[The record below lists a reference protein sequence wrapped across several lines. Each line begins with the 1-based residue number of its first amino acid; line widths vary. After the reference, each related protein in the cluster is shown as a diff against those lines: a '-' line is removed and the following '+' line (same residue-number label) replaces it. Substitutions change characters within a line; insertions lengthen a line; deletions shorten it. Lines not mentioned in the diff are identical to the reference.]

1 MSVLAV
7 FQESL
12 SGFRR
17 AKFAAVSSIMTVM
30 ISLLFLGIFY
40 VVADNTSRLVGR
52 IKERVEMEAFLE
64 EPASRERIDE
74 IGRKLAALEGVER
87 VEFVSKDDAARIFR
101 EEFGEDILS
110 VLDANPLPPS
120 YKIFLTEAY
129 RTPEMAERLHQKV
142 VEIEGV
148 QSDVFR
154 RDMLEF
160 VQKQSRALYLA
171 GLGLGIFIAISGIIL
186 VSNTI
191 RLAMSAKRNTTG
203 SPELTGASVWRL
215 RAPFILEGVIQGFL
229 GGMLAALVL
238 YYLLTYVTGL
248 VSAEL
253 SEFLRAELLFYAKVV
268 GAGTLLGLVG
278 SLISVG
284 RFNPEPVV
292 EPG

>member
-191 RLAMSAKRNTTG
+191 RLAMSAKRNTTS

>member
-64 EPASRERIDE
+64 EPASRERIE
-74 IGRKLAALEGVER
+74 QIGEKIAALEGVER

-120 YKIFLTEAY
+120 YKIFLTEPY

-160 VQKQSRALYLA
+160 VQKQSRTLYLA

-191 RLAMSAKRNTTG
+191 RLAIAAKGKVPGSAD
-203 SPELTGASVWRL
+203 LAGAPKWRI

-238 YYLLTYVTGL
+238 YYILTFVTAL

-253 SEFLRAELLFYAKVV
+253 AEFLRAELLFYAKVV
-268 GAGTLLGLVG
+268 GAGTLLGMVG
-278 SLISVG
+278 SLISIG
-284 RFNPEPVV
+284 RFIGEGEA